1 MLDIAWNNIT
11 IEYTNPCDTTG
22 LLDGIFPYSA
32 SDDTLNFIASHDLGV
47 ADAKVWDGVLGL
59 DASHKII
66 DNASKDAGNAS
77 LCSKVRSYHPIADSR
92 VLTFSVDDTDG
103 ITTAIDTT

>member
-1 MLDIAWNNIT
+1 MGDA
-11 IEYTNPCDTTG
+11 
-22 LLDGIFPYSA
+22 
-32 SDDTLNFIASHDLGV
+32 GV
-47 ADAKVWDGVLGL
+47 KVWDGVLGL

-92 VLTFSVDDTDG
+92 VATFSVDDTDG